1 MRIAVTTSGSGSR
14 ASAGRVPAWEATV
27 PFTNVPN
34 LTSPEFAQAHAELA
48 RAFIEHKRPSGLS
61 PFTRPTRR
69 SSITSMTS
77 WR

>member
-1 MRIAVTTSGSGSR
+1 M
-14 ASAGRVPAWEATV
+14 

-34 LTSPEFAQAHAELA
+34 LSSPEFAQARAELA
-48 RAFIEHKRPSGLS
+48 RAFIEHRRPSGLS
-61 PFTRPTRR
+61 LLTRPTRR